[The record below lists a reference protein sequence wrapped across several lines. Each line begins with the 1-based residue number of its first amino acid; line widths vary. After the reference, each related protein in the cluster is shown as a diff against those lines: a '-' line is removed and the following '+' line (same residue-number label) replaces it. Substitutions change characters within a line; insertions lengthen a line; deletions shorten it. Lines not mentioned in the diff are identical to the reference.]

1 MLSSKDGVPEVTTE
15 CVQELD
21 NAIHDELLEY
31 FCQGVRPQPQDLKR
45 IVGEYRAGT
54 FRYTPMSE
62 ESAKVDEP
70 SEENLPGWG

>member
-62 ESAKVDEP
+62 ESTKVDEP